1 MYFITL
7 RFSELGRALRSL
19 RSLKVLFLK
28 IKKDRDYRY
37 QSKRDTNKKYIL

>member
-7 RFSELGRALRSL
+7 RFSELGRALG
-19 RSLKVLFLK
+19 SLKVLFLK
-28 IKKDRDYRY
+28 IKKDRDYLY